1 MKKIKFKKINNK
13 LNFKSLKKIELI
25 LKTENRTSIAA
36 NLSRKNF
43 NKYLSLII
51 KSKNFELF
59 LIFFKKNVIGYAIL
73 VKKPIYLIDNFTAL
87 KFNFF
92 FDLLLNLN
100 FISIIN
106 IILSMFN
113 LDNLIISKTK
123 TKILS
128 ESLNLN
134 LLAIEQKYQSKGFGK
149 KFLEYIIKNTNFK
162 SRYLTCETDNSK
174 STNFYIKKLKFKK
187 IGNKI
192 RFSKTLQVL
201 AKRL

>member
-134 LLAIEQKYQSKGFGK
+134 LLAI
-149 KFLEYIIKNTNFK
+149 
-162 SRYLTCETDNSK
+162 
-174 STNFYIKKLKFKK
+174 
-187 IGNKI
+187 
-192 RFSKTLQVL
+192 
-201 AKRL
+201 